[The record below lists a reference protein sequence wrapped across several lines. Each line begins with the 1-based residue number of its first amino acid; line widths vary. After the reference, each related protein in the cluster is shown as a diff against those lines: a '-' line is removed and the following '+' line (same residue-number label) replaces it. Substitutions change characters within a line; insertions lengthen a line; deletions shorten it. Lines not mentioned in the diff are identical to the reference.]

1 MIGVSK
7 SLSRQAI
14 DEGYWG
20 GVFGIYWVGVKDIM
34 GMPKRVAVLGVKC
47 FHVSGQNK
55 QKLSKANTSLKQTNF
70 WSRECPL

>member
-1 MIGVSK
+1 
-7 SLSRQAI
+7 
-14 DEGYWG
+14 
-20 GVFGIYWVGVKDIM
+20 M

-55 QKLSKANTSLKQTNF
+55 QKLSKANTSLKETNF